1 MERITTHV
9 SNAMFSIIFETNL
22 SC

>member
-9 SNAMFSIIFETNL
+9 SNVMFSIIFETNL